1 MKLCLQIAGI
11 LQLLL
16 ALAHFAMPRR
26 LGWVADLSRVSLLTR
41 QVFWV
46 HLGFL
51 MLTLAGFGAVT
62 CWHADELLQRGA
74 LPRAFLGG
82 LAFFWLARLYCQF
95 FVYRRELW
103 QGNPLRTT
111 AHYLFATL
119 WAFLACTYA
128 AAFRLQF

>member
-26 LGWVADLSRVSLLTR
+26 LGWVTDLSRVSLLTR

-62 CWHADELLQRGA
+62 CWHAGELLQRGG
-74 LPRAFLGG
+74 LPRALLGG
-82 LAFFWLARLYCQF
+82 LTFFWLARFYCQF

-103 QGNPLRTT
+103 EGDTLRTA
-111 AHYLFATL
+111 AHYLFAAL